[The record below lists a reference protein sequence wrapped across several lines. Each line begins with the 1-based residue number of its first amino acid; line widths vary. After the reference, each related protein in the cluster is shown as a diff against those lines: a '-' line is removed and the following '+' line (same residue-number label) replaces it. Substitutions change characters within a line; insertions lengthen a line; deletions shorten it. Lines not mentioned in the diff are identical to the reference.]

1 MSRGVYEGQVKVI
14 EGNGYPTKALSIGEL
29 GCAEVIAMTLEHYS
43 HAATARDGRIA
54 EGGCAEVI
62 AMTLTHCSHAVARA

>member
-43 HAATARDGRIA
+43 HA
-54 EGGCAEVI
+54 
-62 AMTLTHCSHAVARA
+62 VAQA